1 MRKAGLASLAFFY
14 FDSRG
19 NKKKDLRNLLS
30 SVLFQLYHQSDPYY
44 KIMSDFYLAH
54 RRGSQ
59 YPSDAA
65 LTQCLNDM
73 LNYPGQAPIYIV
85 LDGLDECPNR
95 SGRLYPREEVLLLVE
110 ELVDLHLQNLHIC
123 TTSRL
128 YIDIKAAIHPLA
140 SHPLSLHDEKGQMQD
155 IVDYATFIVNSD
167 LGMRR
172 WRVQDRELVINTL
185 SQKADGM

>member
-14 FDSRG
+14 FDSRDD
-19 NKKKDLRNLLS
+19 KKKDLRNLLS
-30 SVLFQLYHQSDPYY
+30 SILFQLYHQSDSYY
-44 KIMSDFYLAH
+44 GIMSDFHSAH
-54 RRGSQ
+54 RGSQ

-65 LTQCLNDM
+65 LTQCLKDM
-73 LNYPGQAPIYIV
+73 LNYPEQAPIYIV
-85 LDGLDECPNR
+85 LDGVDECPNM

-123 TTSRL
+123 TTSRP
-128 YIDIKAAIHPLA
+128 YIDIKATIHPLA
-140 SHPLSLHDEKGQMQD
+140 SRTLSLHDEKGQMRD
-155 IVDYATFIVNSD
+155 IADYVTFIVNSD